1 MGWNA
6 QPKKADQKSA
16 QKKRLASLWSA
27 FCGRANF
34 VKPPFYSYQL
44 TVISEQFWN
53 ACGGVNLQP
62 PRPLRVHPALERRG
76 AFWNAC
82 GGESM
87 LSGVSVWGIELTIVD
102 GRWTGDTDGE
112 VN

>member
-1 MGWNA
+1 MRWNA
-6 QPKKADQKSA
+6 QPKKANQKSA
-16 QKKRLASLWSA
+16 QKKRLASLWLA
-27 FCGRANF
+27 FSGCANF

-53 ACGGVNLQP
+53 ACGG
-62 PRPLRVHPALERRG
+62 G
-76 AFWNAC
+76 
-82 GGESM
+82 M
-87 LSGVSVWGIELTIVD
+87 LSGAGVWGIELTIVD